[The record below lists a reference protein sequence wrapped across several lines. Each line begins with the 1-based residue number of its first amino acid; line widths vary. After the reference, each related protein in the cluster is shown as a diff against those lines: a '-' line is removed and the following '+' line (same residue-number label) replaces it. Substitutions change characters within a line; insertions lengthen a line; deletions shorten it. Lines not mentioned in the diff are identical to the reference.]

1 VKSAKEVE
9 SIEIMNIAGQTLS
22 VNDGDSTVEISLAA
36 GTYIVKIVTEDGEV
50 HVKRLNVRQ

>member
-1 VKSAKEVE
+1 
-9 SIEIMNIAGQTLS
+9 MNIAGQTLS